1 TISPCFPTCASFI
14 AAWPHAYRRSINSF
28 GPSVG
33 SVRFFPSPNTLP
45 VSRST
50 TAASTFVPPKSIPS
64 AYWPAMRT
72 PPDSQDR
79 PPPRR
84 GRPPP
89 APHTIRQA
97 ALADSPFLLGSLPT
111 HGVLHSPDAEVGPN
125 PYHGTRQSG
134 RRTTG

>member
-1 TISPCFPTCASFI
+1 MPTTPPFLATFASFI
-14 AAWPHAYRRSINSF
+14 AASPHPYSRSINSF

-33 SVRFFPSPNTLP
+33 SVRFFPCPTTLP

-79 PPPRR
+79 PPLRR
-84 GRPPP
+84 DRHLP
-89 APHTIRQA
+89 APHTIRQTA
-97 ALADSPFLLGSLPT
+97 RVIIRG
-111 HGVLHSPDAEVGPN
+111 
-125 PYHGTRQSG
+125 
-134 RRTTG
+134 